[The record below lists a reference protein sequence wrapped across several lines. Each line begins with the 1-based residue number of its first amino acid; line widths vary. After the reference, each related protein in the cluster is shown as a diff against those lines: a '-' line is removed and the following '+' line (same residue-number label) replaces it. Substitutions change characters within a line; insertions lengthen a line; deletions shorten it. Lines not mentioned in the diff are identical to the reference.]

1 MEKSQFTFSKVVYF
15 ALKDIGEGLNT
26 NYSLAKPNNK
36 DIVVNVLRILHENGE
51 TFSPEEVKI
60 CLISEFRVPAK
71 LAEEISEVARGIK
84 QGKKYKVYMRY
95 NNQAIGYWREKAES
109 AQ

>member
-71 LAEEISEVARGIK
+71 LAEEISEVARVSNKGKSIRFTCVTIIK
-84 QGKKYKVYMRY
+84 L
-95 NNQAIGYWREKAES
+95 
-109 AQ
+109 